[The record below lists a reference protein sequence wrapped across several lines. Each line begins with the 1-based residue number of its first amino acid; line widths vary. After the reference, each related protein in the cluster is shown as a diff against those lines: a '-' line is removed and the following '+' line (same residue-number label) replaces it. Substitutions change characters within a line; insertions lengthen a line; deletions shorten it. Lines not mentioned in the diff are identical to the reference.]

1 MHFCKSIFTVL
12 VGLAACKG
20 AELETPQKSKR
31 HLRGFSQSRY
41 SFPSFGSGPSPTNF
55 GGKSGTNSGF
65 GPGPATS
72 FFSSS
77 YGKGPV
83 QAYGNAFASAGSTRP
98 STRKGNVGKE
108 TNAFEFA
115 SFGSGPSPTNFG
127 GKSGTNSR
135 FGPGPATSFFSSS
148 YGKGPVQAYGNAF
161 ASVGSTKPSTR
172 LVPTT
177 PSAQDEEQEADTQAP
192 EPDTDT
198 EAPESDIDTDAPEP
212 DAEADTGTEA
222 LEPEDDIEAPGLDA
236 DTEAPETSEPG
247 SGK

>member
-98 STRKGNVGKE
+98 SIRSGN
-108 TNAFEFA
+108 TAFQFP
-115 SFGSGPSPTNFG
+115 SFGSGPSPIG
-127 GKSGTNSR
+127 
-135 FGPGPATSFFSSS
+135 FGPGPASPFFSSS
-148 YGKGPVQAYGNAF
+148 FGQGPVEVNGNAF

-212 DAEADTGTEA
+212 DAEADADTEA
-222 LEPEDDIEAPGLDA
+222 PEPEDDIEAPGPDA